1 MKKLLTM
8 MTVCCMLMLSGCSK
22 SEDGGSDTPQVTDPT
37 TQAGTWIS
45 TNSLNEVELAM
56 TFYGGDGVLINLEGL
71 WFFGTMERQ
80 SGHLTITGSQIAM
93 AKFIDLGTFTAKVVP
108 SGTLVIDC
116 DYKVEPPQ
124 QLVISNITTTP
135 ILQLRLKSTYRLRF
149 DKVYRGE
156 WYIF

>member
-8 MTVCCMLMLSGCSK
+8 MTVCCMLMLTGCSK
-22 SEDGGSDTPQVTDPT
+22 NDEGGTDTPQVTDPT

-45 TNSLNEVELAM
+45 TNKLNEVELAM
-56 TFYGGDGVLINLEGL
+56 TFYSSDNVLINLEGL

-80 SGHLTITGSQIAM
+80 SGHLSMRGSQIEM
-93 AKFIDLGTFTAKVVP
+93 ASFTDFGTYTAKIQP
-108 SGTLVIDC
+108 LSITINC

>member
-8 MTVCCMLMLSGCSK
+8 MTVCCMLMLTGCSK
-22 SEDGGSDTPQVTDPT
+22 NDDGTDTPQVTDPT

-45 TNSLNEVELAM
+45 TNTLNEVELAM
-56 TFYGGDGVLINLEGL
+56 TFYRPDGVLINLEGL
-71 WFFGTMERQ
+71 WFYGTMERQ
-80 SGHLTITGSQIAM
+80 NGHLSIRGSQIAM
-93 AKFIDLGTFTAKVVP
+93 AKFIDFGTFTAKVVP

-135 ILQLRLKSTYRLRF
+135 ILQLALKSTYRLRF

>member
-22 SEDGGSDTPQVTDPT
+22 SDDGGTDTPQVTDPT

-45 TNSLNEVELAM
+45 TNTLNEVELAM
-56 TFYGGDGVLINLEGL
+56 TFSTNDYVLINLEGL
-71 WFFGTMERQ
+71 WFFGSMERQ
-80 SGHLTITGSQIAM
+80 NGHLSMRGSRIVM
-93 AKFIDLGTFTAKVVP
+93 ESFTDFGTYTAKIQP
-108 SGTLVIDC
+108 LSITINC
-116 DYKVEPPQ
+116 DYRVEPPQ

-135 ILQLRLKSTYRLRF
+135 HLQLALKSTYRLRF

-156 WYIF
+156 SAIF

>member
-22 SEDGGSDTPQVTDPT
+22 SDEGGTDTPQVTDPT

-45 TNSLNEVELAM
+45 TNTLNEVELAM
-56 TFYGGDGVLINLEGL
+56 TFSTNDYVLINLEGL
-71 WFFGTMERQ
+71 WFFGSMERQ
-80 SGHLTITGSQIAM
+80 NGHLSMRGSQIEM
-93 AKFIDLGTFTAKVVP
+93 AKFIDFGTYTAK
-108 SGTLVIDC
+108 TLPLSITINC
-116 DYKVEPPQ
+116 DYRVEPPQ

-135 ILQLRLKSTYRLRF
+135 NLQLAMKSTYRLRF

-156 WYIF
+156 SHIY

>member
-1 MKKLLTM
+1 M

-22 SEDGGSDTPQVTDPT
+22 NDDGGNDTPQVTDPT

-45 TNSLNEVELAM
+45 TNTLNEVELAM
-56 TFYGGDGVLINLEGL
+56 TFDGGDYVLINLEGL

-80 SGHLTITGSQIAM
+80 SGHLAMRGSKIEM
-93 AKFIDLGTFTAKVVP
+93 ASFTDFGTFVAK
-108 SGTLVIDC
+108 TLPLSITINC

-135 ILQLRLKSTYRLRF
+135 NLQLAMKSTYRLRF

-156 WYIF
+156 AAIL

>member
-1 MKKLLTM
+1 M

-22 SEDGGSDTPQVTDPT
+22 SDDGGTDTPQVTDPT

-45 TNSLNEVELAM
+45 TNTLNEVELAM
-56 TFYGGDGVLINLEGL
+56 TFSTNDYVLINLEGL
-71 WFFGTMERQ
+71 WFFGSMERQ
-80 SGHLTITGSQIAM
+80 NGHLSMRGSQIEM
-93 AKFIDLGTFTAKVVP
+93 AKFIDFGTYTAK
-108 SGTLVIDC
+108 TLPLSITINC

-135 ILQLRLKSTYRLRF
+135 NLQLAMKSTYRLRF

-156 WYIF
+156 SYIF

>member
-22 SEDGGSDTPQVTDPT
+22 SDDGGSDTPQVTDPT

-45 TNSLNEVELAM
+45 TNTLNEVELAM
-56 TFYGGDGVLINLEGL
+56 TFSTNDYVLINLEGL
-71 WFFGTMERQ
+71 WFFGSMERQ
-80 SGHLTITGSQIAM
+80 NGHLSMRGSQIAM
-93 AKFIDLGTFTAKVVP
+93 AKFIDFGTYTAKVLP
-108 SGTLVIDC
+108 LSITINC

-135 ILQLRLKSTYRLRF
+135 NLQLALKSTYRLRF

-156 WYIF
+156 SYIF

>member
-1 MKKLLTM
+1 M

-22 SEDGGSDTPQVTDPT
+22 SDDGGTDTPQVTDPT

-45 TNSLNEVELAM
+45 TNPLNEVELAM
-56 TFYGGDGVLINLEGL
+56 TFDSADNVLINLEGL
-71 WFFGTMERQ
+71 WFFGSMERQ
-80 SGHLTITGSQIAM
+80 SGHLTITGSQLDM
-93 AKFIDLGTFTAKVVP
+93 RQFSDFGTFTAVSLP

-124 QLVISNITTTP
+124 QLVISNITTKPT
-135 ILQLRLKSTYRLRF
+135 LQLRLKSTYRLRF

-156 WYIF
+156 AHIF

>member
-22 SEDGGSDTPQVTDPT
+22 SDDGGSDVPQVTDPT
-37 TQAGTWIS
+37 TQAGTWIC
-45 TNSLNEVELAM
+45 TNTQNEVELAM
-56 TFYGGDGVLINLEGL
+56 TFYTNDYVLINLEGL
-71 WFFGTMERQ
+71 WFNGTMERQ
-80 SGHLTITGSQIAM
+80 NGHLSMRGSQIQM
-93 AKFIDLGTFTAKVVP
+93 AKFTDFGTFTAKVVP

-149 DKVYRGE
+149 DKEYRGE
-156 WYIF
+156 SFIF

>member
-1 MKKLLTM
+1 MM
-8 MTVCCMLMLSGCSK
+8 MTAVCLLMLTGCSK
-22 SEDGGSDTPQVTDPT
+22 SDDGGTDTPQVTDPT

-45 TNSLNEVELAM
+45 TNTLNEVELAM
-56 TFYGGDGVLINLEGL
+56 TFDNKDHVLINLEGM

-80 SGHLTITGSQIAM
+80 NGHLTMTGSRIQM
-93 AKFIDLGTFTAKVVP
+93 ANFTDFGTFTAKVVP

-124 QLVISNITTTP
+124 QLVISNIKTTP
-135 ILQLRLKSTYRLRF
+135 NQQLALKSTYRLRF

-156 WYIF
+156 SAIF

>member
-22 SEDGGSDTPQVTDPT
+22 SDDGGSDTPQVTDPT

-45 TNSLNEVELAM
+45 TNTLNEVELAM
-56 TFYGGDGVLINLEGL
+56 TFYNDDQVLINLEGL
-71 WFFGTMERQ
+71 WFFGTISRTT
-80 SGHLTITGSQIAM
+80 GHLSMRGSQIAM
-93 AKFIDLGTFTAKVVP
+93 AKFIDFGTYTAKVVP

-135 ILQLRLKSTYRLRF
+135 NLQLAMKSTYRLRF

-156 WYIF
+156 SYIF

>member
-22 SEDGGSDTPQVTDPT
+22 SDEGGTDTPQVTDPT

-45 TNSLNEVELAM
+45 TNTLNEVELAM
-56 TFYGGDGVLINLEGL
+56 TFSTNDYVLINLEGL
-71 WFFGTMERQ
+71 WFFGSMERQ
-80 SGHLTITGSQIAM
+80 NGHLSMRGSQIAM
-93 AKFIDLGTFTAKVVP
+93 ASFTDFGTFTAK
-108 SGTLVIDC
+108 TLPLSITINC

-135 ILQLRLKSTYRLRF
+135 NLQLAMKSTYRLRF

-156 WYIF
+156 SHIY

>member
-1 MKKLLTM
+1 M
-8 MTVCCMLMLSGCSK
+8 MTVCCMLMLTGCSK
-22 SEDGGSDTPQVTDPT
+22 SDDGNTDTPQVTDPT

-45 TNSLNEVELAM
+45 TNTLNEVELAM
-56 TFYGGDGVLINLEGL
+56 TFSTNDYVLINLEGL

-80 SGHLTITGSQIAM
+80 NGHLSMRGSQIAM
-93 AKFIDLGTFTAKVVP
+93 AKFIDFGTYTAKVQP
-108 SGTLVIDC
+108 LSITINC

-135 ILQLRLKSTYRLRF
+135 NLQLALKSTYRLRF

-156 WYIF
+156 SYIF

>member
-8 MTVCCMLMLSGCSK
+8 MTVCCMLMLMGCSK
-22 SEDGGSDTPQVTDPT
+22 NDDGGADTPQVTDPT

-45 TNSLNEVELAM
+45 TNTLNEVELAM
-56 TFYGGDGVLINLEGL
+56 TFYSSDNVLINLEGL

-80 SGHLTITGSQIAM
+80 NGHLSMRGSQIAM
-93 AKFIDLGTFTAKVVP
+93 ASFTDFGTYTAKIQP
-108 SGTLVIDC
+108 LSITINC

-135 ILQLRLKSTYRLRF
+135 NLQLALKSTYRLRF

-156 WYIF
+156 SYIF

>member
-22 SEDGGSDTPQVTDPT
+22 SDDGGSDAPQVTDPT

-45 TNSLNEVELAM
+45 TNTLNEVELAM
-56 TFYGGDGVLINLEGL
+56 TFYNDDQVLINLEGL
-71 WFFGTMERQ
+71 WFFGTISRTT
-80 SGHLTITGSQIAM
+80 GHLAMRGSQIAM
-93 AKFIDLGTFTAKVVP
+93 ASFTDFGTYVAKIQP
-108 SGTLVIDC
+108 LSITINC
-116 DYKVEPPQ
+116 DYRVEPPQ

-135 ILQLRLKSTYRLRF
+135 NLQLAMKSTYRLRF

-156 WYIF
+156 SAIF